1 MSTQITNHRFRL
13 DLLVLFP
20 LILCAYTHLW
30 NVGGFPS
37 IHIDEAH
44 YMRRVMLVI
53 NGLGPQESASTG
65 YIRTYD
71 HPYFGQLF
79 LGGIL
84 KLIGYPSLYFTGSI
98 INSVEI
104 LHIVPRLVM
113 GVLAIIDTFLLY
125 KIVRLRYN
133 RTIALIAA
141 IFFAVMPMTWI
152 LRRVYLDTLL
162 MPLLFSSILFAL
174 YSRQPKVTD
183 SLVFRSINK
192 NVLIV
197 LSGIF
202 LGLAIYTKLPSFTFI
217 PLVGCVLFFNSM
229 SLKRLVMWLA
239 PVFLIPLLW
248 PLHSAIMG
256 QSDLWAQWVLWQT
269 ERNKPLDRSLVS
281 FFQIDPV
288 IMIGGVAGILFAS
301 LRKDFFPLLWAGP
314 FLVFSS
320 LIGWVQYFH
329 LIVIFPAFCIAFAIL
344 IDAVRIKLIKHGWRT
359 MSNVLVTSIFVF
371 GIVITT
377 VIITLDVN
385 STNYKI
391 YAAIAEKIPEAS
403 NVTMIGSHWW
413 DWDTYWITKFVMHKG
428 HDLVDPMFDPSFR
441 SPITTQKALF
451 IDDPNF
457 EDAISHNIRGSNFLV
472 VRQLYDQSKPISV
485 FVDNMT
491 NSMPAYYPF
500 NILKTMIE
508 NENHPQGKVTI
519 RANY

>member
-1 MSTQITNHRFRL
+1 MFTLITNQHFRSEL
-13 DLLVLFP
+13 IVLVP
-20 LILCAYTHLW
+20 LILSAYIHLW

-44 YMRRVMLVI
+44 YMRRVMQVI

-84 KLIGYPSLYFTGSI
+84 KSIGYPGLYSTGSLLS
-98 INSVEI
+98 SVEI
-104 LHIVPRLVM
+104 LHLIPRLVM
-113 GVLAIIDTFLLY
+113 GSLAILDTFLLY
-125 KIVRLRYN
+125 KIVQMRYN
-133 RTIALIAA
+133 KTTALIAA
-141 IFFAVMPMTWI
+141 LLFAVMPMTWI

-174 YSRQPKVTD
+174 YSREPKIID
-183 SLVFRSINK
+183 SRILGIINK
-192 NVLIV
+192 NVLII

-202 LGLAIYTKLPSFTFI
+202 LGLAIYTKIPTFTFI
-217 PLVGCVLFFNSM
+217 PLVGFIIFFNSV
-229 SLKRLVMWLA
+229 SIKRLMMWLA

-248 PLHSAIMG
+248 PLHAAVMG

-269 ERNKPLDRSLVS
+269 ERNKPLDRSLNS
-281 FFQIDPV
+281 FFQIDPI
-288 IMIGGVAGILFAS
+288 IMIGGIAGTIFAS
-301 LRKDFFPLLWAGP
+301 LRKDFFPLIWAGP

-344 IDAVRIKLIKHGWRT
+344 IESARMKLMNHGWRKL
-359 MSNVLVTSIFVF
+359 SNVLIASIIIF
-371 GIVITT
+371 GIIITT
-377 VIITLDVN
+377 MIITLNVN

-391 YAAIAEKIPEAS
+391 YAAIAEKIPTNS
-403 NVTMIGSHWW
+403 KVTVIGSHWW
-413 DWDTYWITKFVMHKG
+413 DWDTLWLTKFVMHKD
-428 HDLVDPMFDPSFR
+428 HELIDPMFDPSFR
-441 SPITTQKALF
+441 SPINTEKALF
-451 IDDPNF
+451 IDDSRF
-457 EDAISHNIRGSNFLV
+457 EEGFLRNIRGANILD

-491 NSMPAYYPF
+491 NNTPTYYPY
-500 NILKTMIE
+500 NILKIMIE